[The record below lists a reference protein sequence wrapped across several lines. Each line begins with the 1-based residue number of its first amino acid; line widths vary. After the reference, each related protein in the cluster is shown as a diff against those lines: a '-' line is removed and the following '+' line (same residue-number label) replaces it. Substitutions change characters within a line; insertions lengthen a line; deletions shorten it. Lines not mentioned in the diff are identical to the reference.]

1 MKMHKSFSHPIKH
14 PTLAVKGLPSL
25 KALLRRLKARLPSWS
40 MLVIVCMI
48 VGLVLGC
55 EYELLKDRIDAHAQ
69 LSPELLSRAFPEA
82 DAFERV
88 SNPPGHNVGS
98 CYAAYRDGELLGYVI
113 SVSEQGRNGKIQVQT
128 GVDLSGQI
136 VGTWIDPSKHHET
149 PDIGGDAI
157 ESEEFQA
164 QFRGGRDP
172 FVIGENVD
180 AVTFATISSSAVIRA
195 VNRALAAAQQ
205 LLSETN

>member
-1 MKMHKSFSHPIKH
+1 MIKSFFQPNGALSSALKR
-14 PTLAVKGLPSL
+14 LPSP
-25 KALLRRLKARLPSWS
+25 KALLRRLRSRLPSWT
-40 MLVIVCMI
+40 MLVAVCMI
-48 VGLVLGC
+48 AGLVLGS
-55 EYELLKDRIDAHAQ
+55 EYELLKDRIAAHALLPAEI
-69 LSPELLSRAFPEA
+69 LSQAFPDA
-82 DAFERV
+82 DSFERI
-88 SNPPGHNVGS
+88 SDPPGYDVGGS
-98 CYAAYRDGELLGYVI
+98 YAAYRDGQPQGYVI
-113 SVSEQGRNGKIQVQT
+113 SVSERGRNGMIQVQV
-128 GVDLSGQI
+128 GVDLLGQV
-136 VGTWIDPSKHHET
+136 VGTYIDPGRHHET

-205 LLSETN
+205 LLSAAP